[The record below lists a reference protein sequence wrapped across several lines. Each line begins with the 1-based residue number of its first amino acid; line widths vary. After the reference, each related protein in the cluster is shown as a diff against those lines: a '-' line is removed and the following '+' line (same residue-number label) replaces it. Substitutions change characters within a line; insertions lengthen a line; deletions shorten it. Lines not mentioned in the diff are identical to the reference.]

1 MFLLKFMRHKIL
13 ISYLLAGILLYF
25 VLLGIVLVI
34 NIFFGAFYLNL
45 QNSLQLFC
53 YCLLT
58 SILVG
63 IPVHFFNLD
72 NNWVSKIELSII
84 VAVLFY
90 LFINRNVEVGFQGRW
105 VLDVIIGIVMGGL
118 LFSAQVIVKKY
129 FTDKF

>member
-1 MFLLKFMRHKIL
+1 MKNKIL

-25 VLLGIVLVI
+25 VVLGIVLVI

-63 IPVHFFNLD
+63 IPVHFFKLD
-72 NNWVSKIELSII
+72 NNWVSKIELSI
-84 VAVLFY
+84 VVSVLFN
-90 LFINRNVEVGFQGRW
+90 LFINRNVEMGFQGRW
-105 VLDVIIGIVMGGL
+105 MLDVIIGIVIGGL

-129 FTDKF
+129 FTDKY